1 MKKFSSDEVIVI
13 KPVWWRQAC
22 FTLFL
27 FILAIFFSF
36 VGYFGPLF
44 SWAGT
49 IFMTLVS
56 VLSLLDQIFEWSRL
70 RIDRE
75 GYSLRGWFRNQFF
88 AHHEIKDF
96 KIVEFT
102 GKKLLAVEFKDQ
114 VRKDRGLTDQPI
126 PFPCCFGRSIDEVF
140 KTVRSAIDRT
150 PRSSTKA

>member
-1 MKKFSSDEVIVI
+1 
-13 KPVWWRQAC
+13 
-22 FTLFL
+22 
-27 FILAIFFSF
+27 
-36 VGYFGPLF
+36 
-44 SWAGT
+44 
-49 IFMTLVS
+49 MTLVS

-70 RIDRE
+70 RIDRK

-88 AHHEIKDF
+88 GHHEIKDF

-150 PRSSTKA
+150 PRSSRKA